1 MNKGIMKGVKMSS
14 AGSMGITAMILL
26 AVCLSLAPSAYSSTQ
41 DWSRTAQFPVAQME
55 KAVAFG
61 DLDNDDDTDIVIGY
75 QSHEWV
81 AATGTEKAEFTIRWF
96 RNNGTGNLWTE
107 PYDPYV
113 WTPADFN
120 AVAFGSYNKC
130 DWLSDIKVA
139 QIDAA
144 ANNTTN
150 LDIVFSTNAEGV
162 KWIRNTGNGN
172 FGTAAGNPPNAIGW
186 ARTSA
191 WTTAF
196 YPNVRKVLP
205 MDLDLDGDVDV
216 AFAQS
221 ESGGGPNQGSVL
233 RLYYGNGAGTFIV
246 TGTDP
251 LLASE
256 LVPFVVTLKG
266 IDLTNDGRPEIVA
279 TGIGTSGTLVDVVRI
294 IPTTGTNAA
303 IVKGTDT
310 TLPAGYGADPF
321 DVGGGYIDGDAI
333 MDLVVISSQ
342 SPTVTWYKGNNTT
355 SLALGGQINSSRSG
369 VLNASSPRNDYY
381 PVFGCVTDWDSDGD
395 SDVFV
400 SYFATTAAADGEV
413 VYYENSTGWPLGNP
427 TAGVNLPISSGTAD
441 KKPMNIDMATS
452 HVAGTVPPLYP
463 DTYQDLVV
471 AQMGASLF
479 WPTAPPTAPSG
490 GSGTVSFWNNT
501 TYTNAP
507 YVVSATV
514 LGARKIEVVFS
525 KSMNTTQAQIASMY
539 TLTSSTPVPPDPPS
553 TGRGSL
559 QTSPSS
565 AVGSGTT
572 YTLEWPIGQ
581 SMIQSCGSTLDV
593 VVKVGKTMQDTA
605 GYQLRAPRF
614 ATATYSD
621 IAGPTVVVHASISR
635 NLSLPRVW
643 PGDLNNGTYDN
654 FDGAMSFLVGR
665 SNTGPWVAYIDV
677 ACGDRPSTTLYLQAT
692 DACGNATVSGGTTVN
707 VTDDIK
713 PTATCQTSIVHNLT
727 VGSTLNATEC
737 DNGSSDNCGAIT
749 YWIRDHSVGGAYS
762 NSLSVG
768 PCSGVLVVDF
778 VVRDAAPNES
788 DPCQCTV
795 NIVDDIDPSA
805 VCTDFTVVLDG
816 STGAG
821 TLLPANIDGGSTDNC
836 GVTHLGLTE
845 GALVDQAQLDYD
857 CDDVGSHAVTL
868 VVRDA
873 ENNEATCPATVTVA
887 DNQIPIAGCLATHS
901 VNLDS
906 LSGTFDLD
914 ANVLENGSTDN
925 CALISLVRRA
935 GDSNP
940 PTPTVTLDCGDV
952 VAGAA
957 LEYFVR
963 DSGGNLSAPCAV
975 AVDVNDITPPAITC
989 KAFTVELD
997 AAGAGVLLPTDIL
1010 DTSADNCSLT
1020 YTLTE
1025 GALVDVPQIDYGCAD
1040 IAGSPHTVTLKATD
1054 PGGNSTT
1061 CQAEVTIEDNVAP
1074 TVITQ
1079 NISVTLD
1086 AVTGT
1091 ASIDEEAVDNNSTDA
1106 CDIDSYD
1113 TDITEFDCDDTA
1125 APVTVTLMVTDIYG
1139 NWDTATAQ
1147 VTVIDDT
1154 PPDAVAQNITV
1165 SVEEPSGTV
1174 TIAGSDIDG
1183 GSTDNCDSGG
1193 LTFDAD
1199 PDTFGCGDVGSAVPV
1214 TLTVTDPS
1222 GNIDTATA
1230 NVTVEDTTGPTPKC
1244 KSGILD
1250 ISLTGSTE
1258 TVLVSDIDDGS
1269 SDGCGIKSLVVSP
1282 DTVGCSDIGNDDLWV
1297 TLTVTDNSDNVDTC
1311 QRQVRVT
1318 ESIPPTAVCNEH
1330 TIDLAGATY
1339 VLTEDDIATISAGS
1353 DDNCTIATREVA
1365 PDTFGCAEL
1374 GDQTVTLTVTD
1385 TSGNTDTC
1393 TATLHVMT
1401 SVFTVE
1407 DPEPSPQDKYD
1418 GDSATLSAM
1427 SCGGTG
1433 GYVFAWYFIPSAGGP
1448 DQLLIDG
1455 DPHPADAA
1463 TTVSITNVGG
1473 TSTLALG
1480 NLKPATDGE
1489 YRLEVDSGTE
1499 HAACANNGIL
1509 NVHAAVDVTAPEEVA
1524 PGPLY
1529 DMHGNTGDTFQMS
1542 VTASGGF
1549 IPYTYLWFKDLDAD
1563 GYDVG
1568 EELDEIAPFSGVTTA
1583 TLQITGL
1590 ALADAGDYGC
1600 IAYDK
1605 YYQIADV
1612 RTWKAGATS
1621 ALTVTDLLAVGSPV
1635 PDLQYIYVGED
1646 ASFTV
1651 TPSGGA
1657 GAYSYEWLFEGNP
1670 IGNGTLPSGAVV
1682 SGADTP
1688 TITITGAQ
1696 LSEDGLY
1703 SCRVDDESPDP
1714 EVTSGTARLDVR
1726 EHLTIQT
1733 PPEDITKNEGD
1744 TATFTVVLTP
1754 DTGIPDFF
1762 YEWQWW
1768 DGSDWVPLV
1777 DGPHPGDPDVGEP
1790 RSTIENA
1797 DTDTLSIWLS
1807 DNGILVAGDYR
1818 VRVWDSWTPPDEVI
1832 SDPAT
1837 LTVTNFMEIV
1847 VLPLNVRAY
1856 ENVDAVTFTAV
1867 VMNGIPPYTYQWYH
1881 DTQELLGENGPLLSL
1896 GFADADE
1903 AGDYVVE
1910 VDDSSPLNPPEHN
1923 DPPAVLEVAAV
1934 PTLVDP
1940 VDQWVYAGEDATFT
1954 VGVNDGFP
1962 PYAFDWREGGVSLG
1976 APDSENLV
1984 LPGVTMADDGRAFDV
1999 LVSDTGSTVSGP
2011 TNLDS
2016 EEATLHV
2023 GTALT
2028 FDGPVDDFNSYND
2041 EPTFK
2046 LHAFFQGG
2054 FGLDYNEWKRRT
2066 AGNPAEELLTHSTTF
2081 NGNSLSLTV
2090 NPASGDG
2097 SFEYFACIT
2106 DRVQTTCA
2114 DPGDVILAKH
2124 VMFVTPLVDTTTLP
2138 GDPVDLF
2145 VVVEGGLDP
2154 ITYAW
2159 FKDDGAKAWESI
2171 PGDTD
2176 TLSFADPQIEDSGRY
2191 RVEVTEGAS
2200 TRGGS
2205 PQTIIS
2211 EATLNVSTGV
2221 PVGGP
2226 LGLLLLTAI
2235 TSLAGA
2241 AALRRKK

>member
-1 MNKGIMKGVKMSS
+1 MNKGIMKGVMMGSG
-14 AGSMGITAMILL
+14 GSMGIIAVFLL
-26 AVCLSLAPSAYSSTQ
+26 ALCVGMAPSAYSSAQ
-41 DWSRTAQFPVAQME
+41 DWARTAQFGVAQME
-55 KAVAFG
+55 KAVTFADMDG
-61 DLDNDDDTDIVIGY
+61 DLDTDIVIGY
-75 QSHEWV
+75 QSNEWTT
-81 AATGTEKAEFTIRWF
+81 ATGAGKATFTIRWF
-96 RNNGTGNLWTE
+96 RNNGTGNAWTE
-107 PYDPYV
+107 PYAAYV
-113 WTPADFN
+113 WTPDDFN
-120 AVAFGSYNKC
+120 AVAFASFNKC
-130 DWLSDIKVA
+130 DWLSDIKAANINSTTDTQPDIVFCTHA
-139 QIDAA
+139 EGVRWVRNLGGGNLGTAA
-144 ANNTTN
+144 AN
-150 LDIVFSTNAEGV
+150 
-162 KWIRNTGNGN
+162 
-172 FGTAAGNPPNAIGW
+172 PPSAIGP
-186 ARTSA
+186 ARTVS
-191 WTTAF
+191 TSDAF

-205 MDLDLDGDVDV
+205 IDLDLDGDVDV
-216 AFAQS
+216 AYAQA
-221 ESGGGPNQGSVL
+221 ETGGGPNQGSVI
-233 RLYYGNGAGTFIV
+233 RVYYGNGGGTFIA
-246 TGTDP
+246 TSTNP

-279 TGIGTSGTLVDVVRI
+279 TGIGTSGSLVDVVRV
-294 IPTTGTNAA
+294 IPTSGTNAG
-303 IVKGTDT
+303 IVKGTDIQ
-310 TLPAGYGADPF
+310 LSAGYGADPF
-321 DVGGGYIDGDAI
+321 DVGVGYIDGDAI
-333 MDLVVISSQ
+333 LDLVVISSQ
-342 SPTVTWYKGNNTT
+342 APTVTWYKGNNTT
-355 SLALGGQINSSRSG
+355 NPGFGGQINSSRAG
-369 VLNASSPRNDYY
+369 VANAASPRNDYY
-381 PVFGCVTDWDSDGD
+381 PVFGCVTDWDRDGD

-400 SYFATTAAADGEV
+400 SYFATTTAADGEV

-427 TAGVNLPISSGTAD
+427 TAGVNLPISSGTPD
-441 KKPMNIDMATS
+441 RKPMNVDMATT
-452 HVAGTVPPLYP
+452 HVAGTVPAGYP

-471 AQMGASLF
+471 AQMGPSLF
-479 WPTAPPTAPSG
+479 FPPAPPTAPSG

-501 TYTNAP
+501 TYSNAP

-514 LGARKIEVVFS
+514 LGARTIQVVFS
-525 KSMNTTQAQIASMY
+525 KSMNTTQALTTSMY
-539 TLTSSTPVPPDPPS
+539 SLSPNPPS
-553 TGRGSL
+553 TGRGTL
-559 QTSPSS
+559 QTNPNS
-565 AVGSGTT
+565 VTGSGTT
-572 YTLEWPIGQ
+572 YTLTWPLGQ

-593 VVKVGKTMQDTA
+593 VVNVDKTMQDTS
-605 GYQLRAPRF
+605 GYQLRAPRS

-621 IAGPTVVVHASISR
+621 IAAPTVIVQASISR
-635 NLSLPRVW
+635 NLSSPRVW
-643 PGDLNNGTYDN
+643 PADLNNGTYDN

-677 ACGDRPSTTLYLQAT
+677 VCGDRPSTTLYLQAT
-692 DACGNATVSGGTTVN
+692 DACGNAAVSGGTTVN

-713 PTATCQTSIVHNLT
+713 PTATCQTSIVHNLS

-737 DNGSSDNCGAIT
+737 NNGSSDNCGAIT

-778 VVRDAAPNES
+778 VVRDTALNES
-788 DPCQCTV
+788 DACQCTV
-795 NIVDDIDPSA
+795 NIEDDIDPSA
-805 VCTDFTVVLDG
+805 VCTNFTVVLDAIG
-816 STGAG
+816 MG
-821 TLLPANIDGGSTDNC
+821 TLQPGDIDGGSTDNC

-845 GALVDQAQLDYD
+845 GSLVDQAQLPYY

-887 DNQIPIAGCLATHS
+887 DNQIPIAACLATHS

-906 LSGTFDLD
+906 LLGTVVLD
-914 ANVLENGSTDN
+914 ASALENGSNDN
-925 CALISLVRRA
+925 CALTSLVRRL

-952 VAGAA
+952 VGGAA

-963 DSGGNLSAPCAV
+963 DSGGNLSAPCSV
-975 AVDVNDITPPAITC
+975 AVDVNDITPPVIGC
-989 KAFTVELD
+989 QDFTVELD
-997 AAGAGVLLPTDIL
+997 IAGAGVLLPADIL
-1010 DTSADNCSLT
+1010 ASSTDNCPLT

-1025 GALVDVPQIDYGCAD
+1025 GALVDVAQITYGCDD

-1061 CQAEVTIEDNVAP
+1061 CQAEVTVEDNVAP
-1074 TVITQ
+1074 TVVTQ

-1086 AVTGT
+1086 SVTGT
-1091 ASIDEEAVDNNSTDA
+1091 ATIAEDAVDNGSTDA
-1106 CDIDSYD
+1106 CGIDSYD
-1113 TDITEFDCDDTA
+1113 TDITSFDCGDTA

-1139 NWDTATAQ
+1139 NSDTATAQ
-1147 VTVIDDT
+1147 VTVEDTT
-1154 PPDAVAQNITV
+1154 PPDAVAKNITV
-1165 SVEEPSGTV
+1165 TVEEPSGTV
-1174 TIAGSDIDG
+1174 TITGSDIDG

-1199 PDTFGCGDVGSAVPV
+1199 PDTFDCDDVGTIVSV

-1222 GNIDTATA
+1222 SNTDTAIA
-1230 NVTVEDTTGPTPKC
+1230 NVTVVDTTGPTPLC

-1258 TVLVSDIDDGS
+1258 SVLVSDIDDGS
-1269 SDGCGIKSLVVSP
+1269 SDACGIKSLVVSP

-1297 TLTVTDNSDNVDTC
+1297 TLTVTDNHDNVDTC

-1318 ESIPPTAVCNEH
+1318 ESTPPTAVCNEH

-1339 VLTEDDIATISAGS
+1339 VLTGDDIAAISAGS
-1353 DDNCTIATREVA
+1353 TDNCGIKTREVA

-1374 GDQTVTLTVTD
+1374 GDQTVTLTITD
-1385 TSGNTDTC
+1385 TSDNTDTC
-1393 TATLHVMT
+1393 TATLHVTT

-1407 DPEPSPQDKYD
+1407 DPAPSPQDKYD

-1427 SCGGTG
+1427 ACGGSG
-1433 GYVFAWYFIPSAGGP
+1433 GYTFEWYFIPSIGGTA
-1448 DQLLIDG
+1448 QLLTDG
-1455 DPHPADAA
+1455 NPHPADGA

-1489 YRLEVDSGTE
+1489 YRLEATSGTE
-1499 HAACANNGIL
+1499 TVGCANNGIL
-1509 NVHAAVDVTAPEEVA
+1509 NVHAAVEVTAPEEVA

-1529 DMHGNTGDTFQMS
+1529 DMHGNTGDTFRMS
-1542 VTASGGF
+1542 VTASEGF
-1549 IPYTYLWFKDLDAD
+1549 APYTYLWFKDPNAN
-1563 GYDVG
+1563 GYELG
-1568 EELDEIAPFSGVTTA
+1568 EELSDTGQFSGTTTD

-1590 ALADAGDYGC
+1590 ALTDAGDYGC

-1612 RTWKAGATS
+1612 RTWKVGATS
-1621 ALTVTDLLAVGSPV
+1621 ALTVTDLLAVGDPV
-1635 PDLQYIYVGED
+1635 PALQYIYVGED

-1651 TPSGGA
+1651 TASGGA

-1670 IGNGTLPSGAVV
+1670 IGNGALPSGAVV

-1696 LSEDGLY
+1696 LSEDGMY

-1733 PPEDITKNEGD
+1733 PPQDTTKNESE

-1768 DGSDWVPLV
+1768 DSSISDWLPLV

-1790 RSTIENA
+1790 RSTISGA
-1797 DTDTLSIWLS
+1797 ATDTLSIWLS

-1837 LTVTNFMEIV
+1837 LTVTNFMDIV

-1881 DTQELLGENGPLLSL
+1881 DSQELLGENSPLLSL
-1896 GFADADE
+1896 GFADAGE

-1934 PTLVDP
+1934 PTL
-1940 VDQWVYAGEDATFT
+1940 AGPEDVWAYEGTTATFT

-1962 PYAFDWREGGVSLG
+1962 PFTYDWREGGVSLG
-1976 APDSENLV
+1976 APDSENLA
-1984 LPGVTMADDGRAFDV
+1984 LTGVTIADDDGRAFDV
-1999 LVSDTGSTVSGP
+1999 LVDDTGSTISGV
-2011 TNLDS
+2011 THLDS
-2016 EEATLHV
+2016 DEATLHV

-2028 FDGPVDDFNSYND
+2028 FDGPVEDFSAYND

-2054 FGLDYNEWKRRT
+2054 FGLDYNEWKRRV
-2066 AGNPAEELLTHSTTF
+2066 AGNPAEETLTHSTTF

-2106 DRVQTTCA
+2106 DRVQTTCS

-2124 VMFVTPLVDTTTLP
+2124 VEFVTELVDTTTLP
-2138 GDPVDLF
+2138 GDPVELF
-2145 VVVEGGLDP
+2145 VEVDGGLEP

-2159 FKDDGAKAWESI
+2159 FKNDGSKIWQSI
-2171 PGDTD
+2171 PGDTN
-2176 TLSFADPQIEDSGRY
+2176 TQSFPDPETSDSGRY

-2205 PQTIIS
+2205 PHTITS
-2211 EATLNVSTGV
+2211 EATLTVSLGV

-2226 LGLLLLTAI
+2226 LGLLLLTAL